1 MEKHL
6 LQCGR
11 RGFDPW
17 VRKFPWR
24 RKWQPTP
31 VFLPG
36 ESHGQRSLVGCSP
49 WGRKEWDRI
58 ERLTLVCEFW
68 GNDIQS
74 RVLTKQDTFTWLL
87 FLGVVGR
94 EILLL
99 PVWDGYLIQEQTWM
113 QVRENPKNIFSLIL
127 PLCTWQGLWRQMAEE
142 GTVFPV
148 PAGSHC
154 SSASSSVAL
163 ETWILTLSLLL
174 QGHKMMTSA
183 SHLAQGPRKL
193 AAPSDW
199 ALPPV
204 LSRAFCLGLVVWKQL
219 MCQGW
224 GVDFL
229 FLFSFCL
236 SLCICC
242 CC

>member
-1 MEKHL
+1 MATHTSVLAWRIPWTEEPGG
-6 LQCGR
+6 LQSMGSQGVGQDWATNTCL
-11 RGFDPW
+11 W
-17 VRKFPWR
+17 VLR
-24 RKWQPTP
+24 
-31 VFLPG
+31 
-36 ESHGQRSLVGCSP
+36 
-49 WGRKEWDRI
+49 
-58 ERLTLVCEFW
+58 ERHS
-68 GNDIQS
+68 IQS
-74 RVLTKQDTFTWLL
+74 ANQAGHFHLTSLL
-87 FLGVVGR
+87 RGGGR
-94 EILLL
+94 EILLP

-113 QVRENPKNIFSLIL
+113 QVRENPKNTFPLIL
-127 PLCTWQGLWRQMAEE
+127 PLRTWQGVWRQMAEE